1 MTPSA
6 AESDSLEQ
14 VTATAAIGLG
24 EMVGLVAVAR
34 ATEGGLWPQANVVSL
49 MAVSAAIVSLHRV
62 QRRQR
67 LLLVATAAGRR
78 RGRTAGTMRPVATL
92 AAAL

>member
-14 VTATAAIGLG
+14 VTAATAIGLG
-24 EMVGLVAVAR
+24 EMIGLVTVAG

-49 MAVSAAIVSLHRV
+49 MAVSAAIVPLHRV

-78 RGRTAGTMRPVATL
+78 RSRTGGTVGAVATL